1 MMGGGIELDSSP
13 GQGSCFTC
21 TITLAPGET
30 PADGGD
36 STDWSR
42 VSCLA
47 AGQTVQALI
56 VDDIATNRDVFSTML
71 TGIGIQ
77 VETAKS
83 GDEGLERIGEKMP
96 DILFLDIRMPVMDG
110 PKMLELLFERYGKD
124 ATVAV
129 AVTASVFDH
138 QRQDYLDGGFSG
150 FLDKPLRVEQIY
162 QCLSEQLGVAF
173 EYTEARDAA
182 VEADVDWRGVVLP
195 AEVHGDL
202 TSAIR
207 DHSVTR
213 LRRHVKA
220 LEQLGVEGQAL
231 AAHLGDLMR
240 RYDMDGVK
248 TVLETIEHK

>member
-1 MMGGGIELDSSP
+1 MGVFPGSSI
-13 GQGSCFTC
+13 SRCASNRFT
-21 TITLAPGET
+21 
-30 PADGGD
+30 
-36 STDWSR
+36 
-42 VSCLA
+42 
-47 AGQTVQALI
+47 
-56 VDDIATNRDVFSTML
+56 
-71 TGIGIQ
+71 
-77 VETAKS
+77 
-83 GDEGLERIGEKMP
+83 
-96 DILFLDIRMPVMDG
+96 
-110 PKMLELLFERYGKD
+110 
-124 ATVAV
+124 
-129 AVTASVFDH
+129 SVFPSNWGSPSNTP
-138 QRQDYLDGGFSG
+138 R
-150 FLDKPLRVEQIY
+150 
-162 QCLSEQLGVAF
+162 
-173 EYTEARDAA
+173 RDAA